1 VEGDEAADNSVPFKH
16 RGNGMGEKKPSK
28 GMVFMLND
36 FEEIHPQV
44 ILFLKVPVEATMF
57 MGRKEEVSK
66 VALRVDDP
74 EKLKR
79 LLEQKESA

>member
-1 VEGDEAADNSVPFKH
+1 
-16 RGNGMGEKKPSK
+16 MGEKKPSK

-66 VALRVDDP
+66 VALRADDP